1 MDVIGRSQTPH
12 GWTKLED
19 LGRDTRIVMNTILR
33 PSHHLMEVIGSRG
46 KAVISTRK
54 IGKSPHRALALFP
67 NEPEIDKAGAIRWT
81 VEVKATPELAVR
93 FRVGSLRNTHNDTLC
108 IFQVPCYTAVW
119 SAECVEVRYRTVS
132 PQSSVPAQVIRQ
144 SGIACHPGLVI
155 DAVSSTARPAKPGE
169 VRHLVLLFC
178 LYLR

>member
-19 LGRDTRIVMNTILR
+19 LGRDTRIVMNTILS

-54 IGKSPHRALALFP
+54 IGKSPHLALALFP
-67 NEPEIDKAGAIRWT
+67 NEPEINKAGAIRWT

-93 FRVGSLRNTHNDTLC
+93 
-108 IFQVPCYTAVW
+108 